1 MRALALLLLAGA
13 VSCGSH
19 APRPAEE
26 AIERD
31 FRDQPALAAD
41 LREATGGVHE
51 ALGMYAKAA
60 EILGGVAAQ
69 RSAILGA
76 DDPLTLRARVAQAGL
91 TRRHIF
97 DLRLAL
103 TAQHHGVTQWAT
115 RNTRDFEGL
124 GFQRLIDPLADD

>member
-1 MRALALLLLAGA
+1 MLELAAWAEQFSEHPLARAVLAAAPEFSSPPPERFEAITGKGIAAEGIGRRVLVGSAALLEQYGIQAADSG
-13 VSCGSH
+13 V
-19 APRPAEE
+19 R
-26 AIERD
+26 
-31 FRDQPALAAD
+31 LAA
-41 LREATGGVHE
+41 
-51 ALGMYAKAA
+51 M
-60 EILGGVAAQ
+60 
-69 RSAILGA
+69 
-76 DDPLTLRARVAQAGL
+76 AQAGL